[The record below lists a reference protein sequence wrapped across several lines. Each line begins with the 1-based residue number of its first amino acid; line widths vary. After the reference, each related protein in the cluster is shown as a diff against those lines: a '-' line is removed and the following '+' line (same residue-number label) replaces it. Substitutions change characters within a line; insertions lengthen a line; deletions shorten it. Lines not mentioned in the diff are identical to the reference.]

1 LIGGTVAL
9 LTRVDVDISE
19 FKIRSSWMFCSAVL
33 VIIFSWWLR
42 ISRLAGALLLSL
54 SISYLVFDYVHIRKK
69 KAEPPSAGEGPQVMS
84 SARSLVLFI
93 LGASFVIVGSRL
105 LVKSG
110 IAIATALGIP
120 SVIIGLSIIAIGT
133 SLPEL
138 VTGIVSVRK
147 GVPDLSIGNILGA
160 NVLNLAMITGL
171 ASVIHPLTL
180 TQFTRA
186 YSFPWLMVFVVV
198 VILMLR
204 KDGTLVTREG
214 GVLLTLYVLYIAGL
228 VVLSMI
234 GLS

>member
-1 LIGGTVAL
+1 
-9 LTRVDVDISE
+9 
-19 FKIRSSWMFCSAVL
+19 
-33 VIIFSWWLR
+33 
-42 ISRLAGALLLSL
+42 
-54 SISYLVFDYVHIRKK
+54 
-69 KAEPPSAGEGPQVMS
+69 MS